1 MFPKT
6 NFSLLL
12 FTLLKIFFII
22 KSYNINEFICPNE
35 EELLYI
41 DNSLPIIFNGT
52 IKIIKLNNTKFF
64 KIYSF
69 SSENIE
75 QNEKGEYTNYKN
87 YYEIELNE
95 EIDIEPEEKYVILL
109 GSGYVSFSNRGYI
122 NITYND
128 IQEYILPYDLNCKFF
143 KLVGPGNGLEIII
156 NNDNIIYFNDQTCTQ
171 QCFLEFNNGTYINIV
186 NYDDSKDTIIKLLFT
201 ERKSIYN
208 IDKEKGDIV
217 KYIFQ
222 QSFKFEVSSYLANE
236 YLELKEGILLISGNP
251 IIKFLNETSYIIQ
264 NYNLTHQLYY
274 IRPYSNETIMEFT
287 TNMNE
292 GEISGIG
299 VNPTIEINFPEIF
312 EYKINKG
319 IGPQYLRIIISNNFD
334 ENYIIDYNCEVA
346 FHEGYMFNENN
357 ELYQNEYIIN
367 RNISKKD
374 QGKIFT
380 AIYNTDG
387 EFSLKF
393 KKIFDWI
400 STNEYQVKYFSLNSG
415 EEALFKFEHYKSLQ
429 TIFRFENGYYGNN
442 VELYLYFN
450 EDDILYNP
458 NEKKYDNYYKN
469 YSTWK
474 EVQIGKSIVYL
485 IIKAQEK
492 YSDYISFRSGN
503 IALKDETPEEFNKFN
518 DFNFICYSLNLD
530 MEDKNAVD
538 ILSNTNKFI
547 ITLNKNNKELQMC
560 NKNLCHFNF
569 TKNTNYNY
577 YIYIKNLENEVDS
590 GTKLYILQRQ
600 NPEYHIFE
608 NLFISKYF
616 LSNFEY
622 KFKLD
627 PNLVSN
633 IAISKELVI
642 NYESPKNPE
651 LYNIILS
658 YNNQTDFNYYIE
670 NLSNVNYI
678 HYYYNLIDK
687 QIDSEIIITIKGTW
701 SDDLFL
707 PPEKV
712 GISFGGPFL
721 INYPGENFSFTEF
734 DLQKRAGGLSKLNY
748 LKVLPELK
756 KVIAGFKPDI
766 LHAHFA
772 TSYGLLGALSGFHP
786 FILSVWEAMFSIFR
800 KKVFCISLFLNTI

>member
-12 FTLLKIFFII
+12 FTLLNIFFII

-143 KLVGPGNGLEIII
+143 KLDGPGNGLEIII
-156 NNDNIIYFNDQTCTQ
+156 NNDNMIYFNDQTCTQ

-236 YLELKEGILLISGNP
+236 YFELKEGILLISGNP

-312 EYKINKG
+312 EYKIN
-319 IGPQYLRIIISNNFD
+319 IS
-334 ENYIIDYNCEVA
+334 
-346 FHEGYMFNENN
+346 
-357 ELYQNEYIIN
+357 
-367 RNISKKD
+367 
-374 QGKIFT
+374 
-380 AIYNTDG
+380 
-387 EFSLKF
+387 
-393 KKIFDWI
+393 
-400 STNEYQVKYFSLNSG
+400 
-415 EEALFKFEHYKSLQ
+415 
-429 TIFRFENGYYGNN
+429 
-442 VELYLYFN
+442 
-450 EDDILYNP
+450 
-458 NEKKYDNYYKN
+458 
-469 YSTWK
+469 
-474 EVQIGKSIVYL
+474 
-485 IIKAQEK
+485 
-492 YSDYISFRSGN
+492 
-503 IALKDETPEEFNKFN
+503 
-518 DFNFICYSLNLD
+518 
-530 MEDKNAVD
+530 
-538 ILSNTNKFI
+538 
-547 ITLNKNNKELQMC
+547 
-560 NKNLCHFNF
+560 
-569 TKNTNYNY
+569 
-577 YIYIKNLENEVDS
+577 
-590 GTKLYILQRQ
+590 
-600 NPEYHIFE
+600 
-608 NLFISKYF
+608 
-616 LSNFEY
+616 
-622 KFKLD
+622 
-627 PNLVSN
+627 
-633 IAISKELVI
+633 
-642 NYESPKNPE
+642 
-651 LYNIILS
+651 
-658 YNNQTDFNYYIE
+658 
-670 NLSNVNYI
+670 
-678 HYYYNLIDK
+678 
-687 QIDSEIIITIKGTW
+687 
-701 SDDLFL
+701 
-707 PPEKV
+707 
-712 GISFGGPFL
+712 
-721 INYPGENFSFTEF
+721 
-734 DLQKRAGGLSKLNY
+734 
-748 LKVLPELK
+748 
-756 KVIAGFKPDI
+756 
-766 LHAHFA
+766 
-772 TSYGLLGALSGFHP
+772 
-786 FILSVWEAMFSIFR
+786 
-800 KKVFCISLFLNTI
+800 